1 MTPYELISKWR
12 DSELR
17 ERQGAQEWFLDVCRL
32 AGHPTPAESD
42 KTGETFCF
50 ERGAEKGSGGGGWAD
65 VWKRG
70 HFGWEF
76 KGRHKDLDR
85 AYRQLADY
93 RDALENPP
101 LLVVSDFD
109 RIRIHTS
116 FTGAPTEVH
125 EIPVDSLVDPAQ
137 LEKLR
142 AVFFDPGK
150 LRPGRLDPRVTEEV
164 ASDLANVALELRSR
178 GLDPQAVARFL
189 DRVVF
194 CLFAEDVGLLPEKL
208 MSRVLDRG
216 RHDVPSFPVLSA
228 RLFAA
233 MKDGEFF
240 GTDRIRKFDGYLFDD
255 DATLELT
262 KKELDRLYQAS
273 RQDWSAIDPTI
284 FGALFERGTDP
295 VKRSQLGLHYTGFRD
310 IETLVE
316 PVVMDPLRREWAS
329 IREPVEN
336 LMRFGTKTRPA
347 NGGKAPA
354 GKRKKKAQ
362 EPS

>member
-50 ERGAEKGSGGGGWAD
+50 ERGAEKVSGGGGWAD

-85 AYRQLADY
+85 AYRQLVDY

-125 EIPVDSLVDPAQ
+125 EVPVDSPVDPAQ
-137 LEKLR
+137 LDKLR

-150 LRPGRLDPRVTEEV
+150 LRQRQVRYRRQDHLHLQRGHEPCVHLD
-164 ASDLANVALELRSR
+164 
-178 GLDPQAVARFL
+178 GL
-189 DRVVF
+189 
-194 CLFAEDVGLLPEKL
+194 G
-208 MSRVLDRG
+208 RVLDG
-216 RHDVPSFPVLSA
+216 RDREFHSLHQQIPGLS
-228 RLFAA
+228 R
-233 MKDGEFF
+233 
-240 GTDRIRKFDGYLFDD
+240 
-255 DATLELT
+255 
-262 KKELDRLYQAS
+262 
-273 RQDWSAIDPTI
+273 
-284 FGALFERGTDP
+284 
-295 VKRSQLGLHYTGFRD
+295 H
-310 IETLVE
+310 
-316 PVVMDPLRREWAS
+316 
-329 IREPVEN
+329 
-336 LMRFGTKTRPA
+336 
-347 NGGKAPA
+347 
-354 GKRKKKAQ
+354 
-362 EPS
+362 